1 MHIRTWCY
9 AVLCLF
15 LPITLPAQKEHKYL
29 DHALPEAWQEN
40 DSDFQQTLPVDDQW
54 WKNFNDPTLD
64 SLIEVAVKQ
73 NYSVLMAAD
82 RIAMAK
88 ANLRIQQGSYSP
100 ILGLAAGWTRQQS
113 SGHTSNLPQTITQYS
128 DAALSMNWEIDV
140 FGSIRNRVKAQKEN
154 FAASK
159 EDYNAVMVSLCAQ
172 VASAYI
178 NLRKLQQEVE
188 VVKKNC
194 LSQQAVV
201 KITEKRYETGL
212 VSKLDVA
219 QALSV
224 YYDTKASLPM
234 LEAGIIQYTNAL
246 GVLMGLYPWDVREI
260 METRKPLPE
269 YIETI
274 GIGIPANLLL
284 RRPDIRAAERLVNA
298 RAASLGASKSD
309 WWPKVFVKGSVGFA
323 SHDLDKLVNHSSF
336 TYEIAPVIS
345 WNFFQGT
352 KLAQA
357 TRLAKAQLDE
367 SIRQFDQTNCRAP
380 GSRQSGEADIG
391 AFARPL

>member
-9 AVLCLF
+9 AVLCLS

-100 ILGLAAGWTRQQS
+100 TLGLAAGWTRQQS
-113 SGHTSNLPQTITQYS
+113 SGHTSSLPQTTTQYG

-172 VASAYI
+172 VASAI
-178 NLRKLQQEVE
+178 STCGNCNRKWKSSKRTACRNKRSSRSR
-188 VVKKNC
+188 KKDTRQG
-194 LSQQAVV
+194 LS
-201 KITEKRYETGL
+201 RNWM
-212 VSKLDVA
+212 SHR
-219 QALSV
+219 
-224 YYDTKASLPM
+224 P
-234 LEAGIIQYTNAL
+234 
-246 GVLMGLYPWDVREI
+246 YPS
-260 METRKPLPE
+260 TTTQKPPS
-269 YIETI
+269 
-274 GIGIPANLLL
+274 PCW
-284 RRPDIRAAERLVNA
+284 
-298 RAASLGASKSD
+298 K
-309 WWPKVFVKGSVGFA
+309 
-323 SHDLDKLVNHSSF
+323 
-336 TYEIAPVIS
+336 
-345 WNFFQGT
+345 
-352 KLAQA
+352 
-357 TRLAKAQLDE
+357 
-367 SIRQFDQTNCRAP
+367 P
-380 GSRQSGEADIG
+380 GSSSTQTLWAY
-391 AFARPL
+391 